1 LSPDGTRLVIA
12 DHNEAKGEI
21 RILNLTDRR
30 FTILP
35 IRDWKWSSIVT
46 ISWAADGKGWF
57 ALAQSG
63 SSFLLISIDAN
74 GNPRVLREMPVGAA
88 WVSSLVPSPD
98 GRSLAFTMRVFKYDV
113 MLLEN
118 F

>member
-1 LSPDGTRLVIA
+1 MDEHEDALAPEG
-12 DHNEAKGEI
+12 KGEI
-21 RILNLTDRR
+21 RILNVADRS
-30 FTILP
+30 FSLLP
-35 IRDWKWSSIVT
+35 VRDWKWLELSQ

-63 SSFLLISIDAN
+63 SSAALLAIDAN
-74 GNPRVLREMPVGAA
+74 GKPTILQEMPAGSA
-88 WVSSLVPSPD
+88 WIASLAPSPD
-98 GRSLAFTMRVFKYDV
+98 GRRLAFTKRMYLEDA